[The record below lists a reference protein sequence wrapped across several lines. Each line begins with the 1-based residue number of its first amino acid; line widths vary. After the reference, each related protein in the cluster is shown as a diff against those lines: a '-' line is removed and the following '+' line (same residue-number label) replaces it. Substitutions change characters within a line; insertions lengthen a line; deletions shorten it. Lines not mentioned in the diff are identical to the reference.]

1 MFHRFIKWRQERINA
16 INRERLIN
24 TTPTLICSNCTGG
37 ILYHWLGLQFRSPFI
52 NLYMSNNDFLVA
64 MENFDRFFATEIIED
79 TNAGKIYPVGIGYL
93 GVRVHFMHYPDF
105 ETARAKWNERKQRID
120 KSNMAIFLT
129 NLQPS
134 VMRGGSD
141 VIQRFNSLHFKNK
154 LIFSGEKIDA
164 PNIIYL
170 KGYKKVQ
177 YKKNIY
183 ATQSIFGSRY
193 IDQFDFVDYINRLKE

>member
-64 MENFDRFFATEIIED
+64 MENFDQFIATEIIED
-79 TNAGKIYPVGIGYL
+79 TNAGKSYPVGIGYL
-93 GVRVHFMHYPDF
+93 GVRIHFMHYPNF
-105 ETARAKWNERKQRID
+105 ETACAKWNERKQRID

-134 VMRGGSD
+134 STGDLSI
-141 VIQRFNSLHFKNK
+141 IQRFNALHFKNK
-154 LIFSGEKIDA
+154 LIFSSEKIDA

-177 YKKNIY
+177 NKKNIY
-183 ATQSIFGSRY
+183 ATQSMFGYRY
-193 IDQFDFVDYINRLKE
+193 IDQFDYVDYMNRLKE